1 MLNAIKSKAS
11 DIRSKVPHP
20 IVDGDGHILEAR
32 LTILDYVKKIAGPEV
47 AVRYENMESPWK
59 HQDCQ
64 QIFWG
69 MPSGRQSL
77 DRATA
82 MLPKLYRERLD
93 EAGIDVGIVYST
105 ACLPLMHVRD
115 DEMRQVGHRALNT
128 MLADIFSEVGDRL
141 IMNCVIPMFSPTEA
155 INELNY
161 AVGELGFKAA
171 TFGTEVRLPVS
182 QVAQHAPE
190 LGKYT
195 ERVHP
200 VALDGLYDYDPVWQR
215 CVDLKIP
222 VACHTAARGGGS
234 RHSSPSNFVFNHLG
248 GFSTAADFFCR
259 SIFMDGVTRRFPDLN
274 FAFLEGGVGW
284 AVQLYNDL
292 FEHWEKRNIDFMR
305 SHLDPGK
312 LDTEL
317 IRAMAAKYGDGILT
331 GDALIG
337 ESKTNRMGGI
347 LKEEIEL
354 DEFRRCKID
363 KKEDIRDLFAEPFYF
378 GCEADDAMNA
388 VAFNTKINHYGA
400 KLNAFFGSDIG
411 HWDVED
417 IRDCVPDAY
426 KNVEKGLFS
435 DRDFESFMFAN
446 PVNLYTRQNPKFF
459 DGTIIEKEVKEF
471 IRSEAKNFN

>member
-1 MLNAIKSKAS
+1 MGNVNRLDAAGV
-11 DIRSKVPHP
+11 RSKVSHP

-47 AVRYENMESPWK
+47 ALRYENMESPWK
-59 HQDCQ
+59 HQDVR

-69 MPSGRQSL
+69 MPSGPHSL

-141 IMNCVIPMFSPTEA
+141 IPNCVIPMFSPEEA
-155 INELNY
+155 LAELDY

-171 TFGTEVRLPVS
+171 TFGTEVRLPVPEIEK
-182 QVAQHAPE
+182 QAPE

-195 ERVHP
+195 ERVYP
-200 VALDGLYDYDPVWQR
+200 VALDALHDYDPVWQR
-215 CVDLKIP
+215 CIDLKVP
-222 VACHTAARGGGS
+222 VGCHTAARGGGS

-248 GFSTAADFFCR
+248 GFSTAGDFFCR
-259 SIFMDGVTRRFPDLN
+259 AIFMDGVTRRFPGLN

-292 FEHWEKRNIDFMR
+292 FEHWEKRNLDFMTKN
-305 SHLDPGK
+305 LDPAK
-312 LDTEL
+312 LDGDL
-317 IRAMAAKYGDGILT
+317 IREMADKYGGGILT
-331 GDALIG
+331 GDALMG
-337 ESKTNRMGGI
+337 ERATNPMGGI
-347 LKEEIEL
+347 VKGDVEL
-354 DEFRRCKID
+354 DEFRRCEIS
-363 KKEDIRDLFAEPFYF
+363 KKEDIRDLFVEPFYF
-378 GCEADDAMNA
+378 GCEADDAMNTI
-388 VAFNTKINHYGA
+388 AFNTKINHYGA
-400 KLNAFFGSDIG
+400 KLKAFFGSDIG

-426 KNVEKGLFS
+426 KNVEKELFT
-435 DRDFESFMFAN
+435 DQDFEDFMFTN
-446 PVNLYTRQNPKFF
+446 PVSLYTKQNPDFF
-459 DGTIIEKEVKEF
+459 KGTIVEDRVNRLLVETTQ
-471 IRSEAKNFN
+471 AA